1 MQDGKVLDEE
11 TRKKIRDGYSTV
23 AQGKK
28 APCCAGAT
36 PEEDQ
41 AKVIGYSKE
50 DFTSAPEDSYLGL
63 GCGNPTAIASLR
75 EGEAVLDLGSGAGFD
90 CFLAAGKVGKTGTVI
105 GVDMTPEMIDKARK
119 NASESGHD
127 NVTFRLGEIENIPA
141 GDNTV
146 DVVISN
152 CVIDLSP
159 DKQRVFEE
167 AFRVLKPGGRLMISD
182 VVMETDLPDFAK
194 EYIAANFDCIGRA
207 IKKEDYLN
215 LIESAGFE
223 DVQVTDRKA
232 FPVDILL
239 LDPIGKQMVDEMR
252 ESGVAE
258 EALEELVSSIASI
271 SVLGRKA
278 L

>member
-1 MQDGKVLDEE
+1 MQGQKMQGEE
-11 TRKKIRDGYSTV
+11 TRKKIRDSYSGV
-23 AQGKK
+23 AQEKD
-28 APCCAGAT
+28 APCCAGAALESNLGEIVGYS
-36 PEEDQ
+36 EEDF
-41 AKVIGYSKE
+41 G
-50 DFTSAPEDSYLGL
+50 SAPEDSYLGL

-75 EGEAVLDLGSGAGFD
+75 DGETVLDLGSGAGFD

-105 GVDMTPEMIDKARK
+105 GVDMTPEMIDKARR
-119 NASESGHD
+119 NAAESGHE

-141 GDNTV
+141 ADNCV

-159 DKQRVFEE
+159 DKKRVYEE
-167 AFRVLKPGGRLMISD
+167 ALRVLKPGGRLMISD
-182 VVMETDLPDFAK
+182 VVMESELPGFAR
-194 EYIAANFDCIGRA
+194 EYMEANFDCIGRA

-215 LIESAGFE
+215 LIRSAGFE
-223 DVQVTDRKA
+223 DVQVTDQKA

-239 LDPIGKQMVDEMR
+239 LDPIGKQMIDEMR
-252 ESGVAE
+252 ESGVTE
-258 EALEELVSSIASI
+258 EALEELVGSIASI